1 MNEEKKF
8 IDGLFTSRRENAPEF
23 VLANLSFKTER
34 FIEWLKN
41 NTNSRGY
48 CNVDIKRSKTGTL
61 YADINEWKPQEGY
74 IKNEDGSIGVKKRED
89 EEIRVEDIPFK

>member
-1 MNEEKKF
+1 MSEEKKF

-23 VLANLSFKTER
+23 VIANLSFKTER

-48 CNVDIKRSKTGTL
+48 CNIDIKKNRNGVL
-61 YADINEWKPQEGY
+61 YSDVNEWKPSGDTEQF
-74 IKNEDGSIGVKKRED
+74 IKDGNNIKVEKRE
-89 EEIRVEDIPFK
+89 EIDVSQIPF